1 MITKATRRAA
11 GGPIVITVCL
21 SLLLAVAG
29 CTSTTDTA
37 TPTAV
42 TPSVDTLLT
51 DSAAAMAA
59 VTSAR
64 FVLTVDG
71 ELPAVPVQKAEGQLT
86 ATGDAQGSGTIS
98 QFGQL
103 VEVEFVLVG
112 GELYLK
118 GATGGFAK
126 VPSAL
131 AGNIYDPSAILNP
144 ETGVAAVLSSVQNA
158 SITGTDGD
166 AWLVSGT
173 VPAAVAAGLVPG
185 ITSDVAAVLTI
196 SMSGSQLT
204 AARLTVDGGGGT
216 PATVTVQLSEF
227 NEPVSISPPG

>member
-1 MITKATRRAA
+1 MITKVAQRAA

-21 SLLLAVAG
+21 ALLLAVGG
-29 CTSTTDTA
+29 CTSTTETA

-42 TPSVDTLLT
+42 TPAVDTLLT

-64 FVLTVDG
+64 FALTVEG
-71 ELPAVPVQKAEGQLT
+71 ELPAVPVQQAEGQLT

-103 VEVEFVLVG
+103 VEVEFVLIG

-131 AGNIYDPSAILNP
+131 AGNIYDPSVLLNP
-144 ETGVAAVLSSVQNA
+144 ETGVSAMLSSVQNA
-158 SITGTDGD
+158 SITGTEGD
-166 AWLVSGT
+166 AWQVSGT

-185 ITSDVAAVLTI
+185 ISSDVTAVLTI
-196 SMSGSQLT
+196 AMSGSQLT
-204 AARLTVDGGGGT
+204 AAKLTVNGEGGA
-216 PATVTVQLSEF
+216 PATITVQLSEF
-227 NEPVSISPPG
+227 NEPVTISPPG